1 MFGFIKKCFFSAMM
15 VFGCNILSVNPR
27 KYVSMNYQECKVR
40 PEIISIN
47 SNEPLFYLQIVKTI
61 KCSGSCNN
69 NNVNQL
75 SIPDVVKNINVKEFN
90 LMSRINETRHIKR
103 HGTCKCKCRLDAS
116 VCKL

>member
-47 SNEPLFYLQIVKTI
+47 SNEPLFYL
-61 KCSGSCNN
+61 
-69 NNVNQL
+69 
-75 SIPDVVKNINVKEFN
+75 
-90 LMSRINETRHIKR
+90 
-103 HGTCKCKCRLDAS
+103 
-116 VCKL
+116 